1 VVILLAGEAKK
12 QSVVARS
19 IAEAEFRSM
28 ALGLCELIWLKILL
42 TELQLHDGTPLLV
55 YCDNQAI
62 GIDRHFIREKLE
74 DGTLHVSF
82 VKSSDQLA
90 DVLTKGVNVVQFDKL
105 CNKMGLIDIFAP
117 S

>member
-1 VVILLAGEAKK
+1 VNNPVH
-12 QSVVARS
+12 
-19 IAEAEFRSM
+19 
-28 ALGLCELIWLKILL
+28 
-42 TELQLHDGTPLLV
+42 HDRTKH
-55 YCDNQAI
+55 I

-74 DGTLHVSF
+74 DGTLQVSF